1 MVDAIDS
8 KSVIRK
14 GVRVQVPSPV
24 NEAGQVKAC
33 PALRLHGFFVVGFSK
48 KMENSTIIVEIT
60 EKNCKSDDGHPGGGR
75 QVPSPFSS
83 GEGKSRL
90 VHLTISPAML
100 VAWQFLWSIHLSA
113 NSYIVTSPFM
123 Q

>member
-48 KMENSTIIVEIT
+48 KMENSTIIVEIK

-75 QVPSPFSS
+75 QVPSPVF
-83 GEGKSRL
+83 EGGRRRAQ
-90 VHLTISPAML
+90 VPSPE
-100 VAWQFLWSIHLSA
+100 
-113 NSYIVTSPFM
+113 
-123 Q
+123 

>member
-48 KMENSTIIVEIT
+48 KMKNSTIIVEIK
-60 EKNCKSDDGHPGGGR
+60 EKNCKSDDGHPGG
-75 QVPSPFSS
+75 
-83 GEGKSRL
+83 EGKSPLRFSKAGAVGRKSRL
-90 VHLTISPAML
+90 LNNEIPCYTVQNQ
-100 VAWQFLWSIHLSA
+100 V
-113 NSYIVTSPFM
+113 
-123 Q
+123 

>member
-48 KMENSTIIVEIT
+48 KMENSTIIVEIK
-60 EKNCKSDDGHPGGGR
+60 EKNCKSDDGHSG
-75 QVPSPFSS
+75 

-90 VHLTISPAML
+90 RFSKAGAVGRKSRLLNNEIPCYTDQNQ
-100 VAWQFLWSIHLSA
+100 V
-113 NSYIVTSPFM
+113 
-123 Q
+123 

>member
-48 KMENSTIIVEIT
+48 KMENSTIIVEIK
-60 EKNCKSDDGHPGGGR
+60 EKTANLTTDIR
-75 QVPSPFSS
+75 EE
-83 GEGKSRL
+83 EGKSRL
-90 VHLTISPAML
+90 HFLPAKASPVL
-100 VAWQFLWSIHLSA
+100 CI
-113 NSYIVTSPFM
+113 
-123 Q
+123 